1 MKKTIKK
8 IRKIMAEIGKL
19 EAKEEGL
26 REDLDNAVDDLEEEL
41 ENNE

>member
-1 MKKTIKK
+1 
-8 IRKIMAEIGKL
+8 MAEIGKL

-41 ENNE
+41 DDQ

>member
-26 REDLDNAVDDLEEEL
+26 REDLDHSVDELEEEL
-41 ENNE
+41 DV

>member
-1 MKKTIKK
+1 MKKIIKK

-26 REDLDNAVDDLEEEL
+26 REDLDNAVDEL
-41 ENNE
+41 EDQDDIS

>member
-19 EAKEEGL
+19 EAKEETL
-26 REDLDNAVDDLEEEL
+26 REDLDEAVDEL
-41 ENNE
+41 EDEG

>member
-1 MKKTIKK
+1 MSKALKK

-41 ENNE
+41 DV

>member
-1 MKKTIKK
+1 
-8 IRKIMAEIGKL
+8 MAEIGKL

>member
-1 MKKTIKK
+1 
-8 IRKIMAEIGKL
+8 MAEIGKL

-41 ENNE
+41 DGQ

>member
-8 IRKIMAEIGKL
+8 IRKIMAEIGQL

-26 REDLDNAVDDLEEEL
+26 REDLDNAVDELEES
-41 ENNE
+41 NDD